1 MVTRYHSGMRLV
13 FRALLFSGC
22 ALMFTGCGSEPT
34 TYEEQDTVT
43 ESVPRDANDVTS
55 RVIGQG
61 NIFSLKEA
69 VAKKPVAFWFWAPG

>member
-1 MVTRYHSGMRLV
+1 MRLV

-22 ALMFTGCGSEPT
+22 VLMFTGCGSEPT

>member
-1 MVTRYHSGMRLV
+1 MRLV

-22 ALMFTGCGSEPT
+22 ALMFTGCGSQPT
-34 TYEEQDTVT
+34 AYEEQDTVT
-43 ESVPRDANDVTS
+43 ESVPRDASDVTS

>member
-1 MVTRYHSGMRLV
+1 MRLV

-22 ALMFTGCGSEPT
+22 ALTFTGCGSQPSASNVANG
-34 TYEEQDTVT
+34 VT
-43 ESVPRDANDVTS
+43 ESVATNENDVTS